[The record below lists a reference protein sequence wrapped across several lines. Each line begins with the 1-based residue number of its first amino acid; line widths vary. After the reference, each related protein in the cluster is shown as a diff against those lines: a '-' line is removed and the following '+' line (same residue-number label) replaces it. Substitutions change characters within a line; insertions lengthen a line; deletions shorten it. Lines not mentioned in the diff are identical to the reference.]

1 MEAVYN
7 IVNRYTIQIG
17 LVILCYV
24 VSAIAVLLDL
34 RSGIAK
40 AKKRGEYRS
49 SFKFRKTCQKFNEY
63 GNTLLI
69 LTIVDVLIISFE
81 DVITMQMHWILPNI
95 PIFTFLG
102 AVGICFIEYKSIKEK
117 AEDKHK
123 IDEAEAFIFSLAK
136 DKNALELL
144 QKLIELKKDGTKR
157 IEE

>member
-102 AVGICFIEYKSIKEK
+102 AVVICFIEYKSIKEK